1 MRFRRKFKQQVLTA
15 AEIERRLYGAPLPEI
30 NKLPPAPSGGAL
42 EAKEIINKLQGTNR
56 KGTVMPD
63 LQTALKNAIET
74 WEPSPADKP
83 FQTVQQPEEKPMSN
97 KITFPI
103 RNNVTRVVFDYV
115 KLHPGTT
122 TSAASRDLAKNG
134 YKESSVTSLM
144 VQFVKCG
151 LAVRDNN
158 HGYRVVV
165 DEYIPMKS
173 SMKRKPLPKAPSKVK
188 AATTN
193 DRKRPLTT
201 APQSDGIAALQPE
214 ATAKRV
220 TNILVFGKSPEEVIK
235 NMTVFQAKELY
246 EYLKKLFGG

>member
-1 MRFRRKFKQQVLTA
+1 MRFRRTFKQQVLTA

-63 LQTALKNAIET
+63 LQSALKNAIET
-74 WEPSPADKP
+74 WEPTPTNKP
-83 FQTVQQPEEKPMSN
+83 VQQQPEEKPMSN

-122 TSAASRDLAKNG
+122 TSAASKDLAKHG
-134 YKESSVTSLM
+134 FKESSVTSLM

-158 HGYRVVV
+158 HGYRVLV

-173 SMKRKPLPKAPSKVK
+173 SMKRKPIPKAHSKVK
-188 AATTN
+188 AATAN
-193 DRKRPLTT
+193 DRKRPLST

-220 TNILVFGKSPEEVIK
+220 TNILVFAKPPEEVVKHMNVI
-235 NMTVFQAKELY
+235 QARELY
-246 EYLKKLFGG
+246 EYLKKMFGG